1 MNLSNV
7 DPEGLSI
14 GLRSVS
20 KKLLFTQFSDIM
32 KSINANK
39 YIDGKKPLI
48 N

>member
-1 MNLSNV
+1 MNPSN
-7 DPEGLSI
+7 PALKGLSI
-14 GLRSVS
+14 DFRSVS
-20 KKLLFTQFSDIM
+20 KKLLFTQFSGIM

>member
-1 MNLSNV
+1 MNPSNLA
-7 DPEGLSI
+7 PEGLSI
-14 GLRSVS
+14 DLRSLS
-20 KKLLFTQFSDIM
+20 KKLLFTQFSGIM